1 MGWGFWPFLTPV
13 VGACHAVITSGLMQ
27 RHPGLRIGFIEA
39 SGSWLPRVI
48 KDIWRRAEGRK
59 LPEHFLEAL
68 RLLVTCSTS
77 DDIGYMT
84 QQAGAGVLM
93 IGTAYG
99 RQDMS
104 VELDAMRTLGERG
117 ALDPVVA
124 QKIVDENPRALYGL

>member
-1 MGWGFWPFLTPV
+1 VGWGFWPFLTPV

-39 SGSWLPRVI
+39 SASWLPWVI
-48 KDIWRRAEGRK
+48 KDIRRRAEGRK

-93 IGTAYG
+93 IGTDYG
-99 RQDMS
+99 HNDRSSEILALRKLKEDGA
-104 VELDAMRTLGERG
+104 VPPAIVTKILDDNA
-117 ALDPVVA
+117 
-124 QKIVDENPRALYGL
+124 RALYGL